1 MLCVVGKNFVD
12 GFGEEAMRTRLAL
25 ACVVVAIGMLLVGG
39 AAFAAGFRG
48 TDGRDAI
55 TGTERKDTIRG
66 LGGNDRLSGRGGP
79 DEIYG
84 GGGKDKIF
92 GGRGDDTIMADDGKE
107 DTIDCGRGD
116 DFVYADRSDNVTN
129 SGGGCLVKRPLR

>member
-1 MLCVVGKNFVD
+1 
-12 GFGEEAMRTRLAL
+12 MRTRLAL

-48 TDGRDAI
+48 TDGPDDI

-84 GGGKDKIF
+84 GSGRDKVF
-92 GGRGDDTIMADDGKE
+92 GGRGDDILRVDDGTQ
-107 DTIDCGRGD
+107 DIVDCGRGSE
-116 DFVYADRSDNVTN
+116 DFVYADRSDFIRY
-129 SGGGCLVKRPLR
+129 GCETVRRPL